1 MNMYGLLLD
10 IGSVHIANIDDT
22 IHDNITYNDYINNH
36 RKGNTFPKT
45 RVE

>member
-1 MNMYGLLLD
+1 MSVYELLHD

-36 RKGNTFPKT
+36 R
-45 RVE
+45 